1 MGTGGLEGSAY
12 TTIVTGRLSLRPRKA
27 GDELIMHALASNPAI
42 APALCPTIDDG
53 TALAIVETDSG
64 RILGGAAYGGTGLG
78 TGIEI
83 SIWIGEPDWGLG
95 YGTEGAQALID
106 RIFAEN
112 TATAAVWC
120 SKRASNDRAR
130 RLIEKCG
137 FQYRGTGM
145 VRLPGRGAF
154 PTERFALDRRTWSS
168 LKAWGGSQSGK
179 SFDVARESAA

>member
-1 MGTGGLEGSAY
+1 MGTGGHQESAY
-12 TTIVTGRLSLRPRKA
+12 TTIATERLKLRTRTA
-27 GDELIMHALASNPAI
+27 ADELIMHALAANPAI

-53 TALAIVETDSG
+53 VTLAIVEAGSG
-64 RILGGAAYGGTGLG
+64 RIIGGAAFGGTGLG

-83 SIWIGEPDWGLG
+83 SVWIGEPDWGLG
-95 YGTEGAQALID
+95 YGTEVAHALID
-106 RIFAEN
+106 RIFEDNA
-112 TATAAVWC
+112 ATVAVWC

-168 LKAWGGSQSGK
+168 LKEWGGQRTGHR
-179 SFDVARESAA
+179 DVVCESAA